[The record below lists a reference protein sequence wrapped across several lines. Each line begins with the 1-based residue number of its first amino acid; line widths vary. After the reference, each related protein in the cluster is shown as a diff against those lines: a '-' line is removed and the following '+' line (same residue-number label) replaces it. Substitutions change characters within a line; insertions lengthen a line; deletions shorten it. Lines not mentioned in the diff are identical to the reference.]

1 MKVSI
6 PYGRKHLEAELEDKN
21 LLGVYTSSVP
31 APASDPVAE
40 VERALDAPIG
50 SLKLEE
56 LAAGKRNA
64 VIIISDHT
72 RPVPS
77 KVMIPS
83 MLARLRK
90 GNPSIDITLLVATG
104 CHRPTRREEL
114 IEKLGEDIVKREH
127 IVCHDSTDDNMMAD
141 IGVLPSG
148 GRLLVNRLAVEADLL
163 VSEGFIEPHFFAGFS
178 GGRKS
183 VLPGIASKETVLAN
197 HCSEFIADPKSRT
210 GILDGNPIHRDMVY
224 AADKAKLAFVLN
236 VVINQE
242 KQVVK
247 AFAGDHNKAHEAGCA
262 FLRGF
267 CRASIPEADI
277 VITSNGGYPLDQN
290 VYQSVKGMTAGEAVC
305 RPGGVIILCASCCD
319 GHGGEA
325 FFRSLSTAS
334 SPKVLLDEILNVPR
348 DGTIAD
354 QWQVQILAR
363 ILCRCSVIMVTEDC
377 DHDMLR
383 AMGLEAVASLDG
395 AIALARELVGE
406 DAGIA
411 VIPDGVS
418 MVTEVAAK

>member
-31 APASDPVAE
+31 APASDPIAE
-40 VERALDAPIG
+40 VERALDTPIG
-50 SLKLEE
+50 SLKL
-56 LAAGKRNA
+56 
-64 VIIISDHT
+64 
-72 RPVPS
+72 
-77 KVMIPS
+77 
-83 MLARLRK
+83 
-90 GNPSIDITLLVATG
+90 
-104 CHRPTRREEL
+104 EEL

-210 GILDGNPIHRDMVY
+210 GI
-224 AADKAKLAFVLN
+224 
-236 VVINQE
+236 
-242 KQVVK
+242 
-247 AFAGDHNKAHEAGCA
+247 
-262 FLRGF
+262 
-267 CRASIPEADI
+267 
-277 VITSNGGYPLDQN
+277 
-290 VYQSVKGMTAGEAVC
+290 
-305 RPGGVIILCASCCD
+305 
-319 GHGGEA
+319 
-325 FFRSLSTAS
+325 TAS
-334 SPKVLLDEILNVPR
+334 SPKVLLDEILKVPR
-348 DGTIAD
+348 DSTIAD

-383 AMGLEAVASLDG
+383 AMGLEAVASLDD

>member
-50 SLKLEE
+50 SFKLEE

-267 CRASIPEADI
+267 CHACIPEADI

-383 AMGLEAVASLDG
+383 AMGLEAVASLDD

>member
-77 KVMIPS
+77 KVMLPS

-114 IEKLGEDIVKREH
+114 IEKLGEDIVNREH

-267 CRASIPEADI
+267 CRACIPKADI

-334 SPKVLLDEILNVPR
+334 SPKVLLDEILKVPR
-348 DGTIAD
+348 DSTIAD

-383 AMGLEAVASLDG
+383 AMGMEAVASLDG